1 MFMISFDFFWFSVN
15 SLLGGVLIVCGLYAV
30 LWGKGR
36 EAQMKKI
43 AQAPSEIIGDLEATT
58 PLLSS

>member
-36 EAQMKKI
+36 ETQKKI
-43 AQAPSEIIGDLEATT
+43 AQAPLEIIGDLEATT